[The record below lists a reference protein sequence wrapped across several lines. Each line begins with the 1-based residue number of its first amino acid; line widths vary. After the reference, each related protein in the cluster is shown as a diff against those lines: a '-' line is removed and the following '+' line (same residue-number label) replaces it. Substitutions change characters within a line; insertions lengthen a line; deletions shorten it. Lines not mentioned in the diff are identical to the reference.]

1 MRLERRTSA
10 TKAEEAAENSMK
22 GTGSQAAENSC
33 FVSGHDFGRA
43 VNARLMM
50 ALAAEVRLF
59 NAVSATKNRVI
70 SV

>member
-1 MRLERRTSA
+1 VRTVERTL
-10 TKAEEAAENSMK
+10 KK

-33 FVSGHDFGRA
+33 FVSGHDFSRA
-43 VNARLMM
+43 VNARLMK

-59 NAVSATKNRVI
+59 NAVFLLQKRGD